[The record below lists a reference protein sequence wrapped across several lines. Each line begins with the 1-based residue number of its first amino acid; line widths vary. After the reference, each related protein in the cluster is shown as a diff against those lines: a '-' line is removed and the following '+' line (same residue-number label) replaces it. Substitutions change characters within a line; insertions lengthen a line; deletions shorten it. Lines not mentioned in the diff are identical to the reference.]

1 MKSVECFCTASSLIL
16 STAVVPAGQ
25 KCSYSSVRVPNR
37 DPCDGTR
44 FLRSPRC
51 HIHRFDPNEPWG
63 PAQVIHVTL
72 CVNESASE
80 PSGMFVAPVS
90 MHTSPRAPTQLP
102 NPKPFLSIKDEGKEG
117 RVSIQSVSRLRM
129 PHSQVATP
137 RARPRGREVV
147 LCAL

>member
-1 MKSVECFCTASSLIL
+1 MQLRRSFWLRLWYQPVRNAVTRVCEYQIVIHATALDFYEAHAAIFIGLIQ
-16 STAVVPAGQ
+16 T
-25 KCSYSSVRVPNR
+25 N
-37 DPCDGTR
+37 
-44 FLRSPRC
+44 PR
-51 HIHRFDPNEPWG
+51 G
-63 PAQVIHVTL
+63 PAQVIHVTS
-72 CVNESASE
+72 CDNESASE

-90 MHTSPRAPTQLP
+90 MHTSPRAPTQPP